1 MRGSLEKRDIAVAE
15 RRDAEK
21 ERCDS
26 KMREPTATRSYKA
39 HRSGRI
45 IRQNHHADLHADL
58 HASSSQQQAQRQSI
72 HRFTDLWLR
81 SQR

>member
-1 MRGSLEKRDIAVAE
+1 MRLKDEG
-15 RRDAEK
+15 
-21 ERCDS
+21 
-26 KMREPTATRSYKA
+26 A
-39 HRSGRI
+39 HRDKILQSSPV
-45 IRQNHHADLHADL
+45 RQDHHADLHADL